1 MDIILGT
8 NPVKGSHPRTTA
20 SGGGTTVEA
29 RILYQRPCRKS
40 RGTPPS
46 GQRERR
52 HRRSLADPPNGRV
65 VFLLVPE
72 GNRLPRDLSN
82 ANYRV
87 FLRLVPGSNP

>member
-8 NPVKGSHPRTTA
+8 NPVKESRPRTAA

-29 RILYQRPCRKS
+29 KVLYQRPCRKS

-52 HRRSLADPPNGRV
+52 NRRSLADPPNGRV

-72 GNRLPRDLSN
+72 GNRLPRDLN
-82 ANYRV
+82 TGNYRV
-87 FLRLVPGSNP
+87 FLRLVPGSGS